1 MSLVSFAEIGK
12 QLISSDL
19 FLFNSSIKRWHILY
33 TKKLRCR
40 KDLIFDFL
48 LTLHALSGYAHSVL

>member
-19 FLFNSSIKRWHILY
+19 FLFHSSIKRWHILY
-33 TKKLRCR
+33 TKKPRCR

-48 LTLHALSGYAHSVL
+48 LTSHALLGYAHSVS